1 MTIQF
6 DRVFQR
12 QPHYGARA
20 LLVLLVLYVFAFLPL
35 AGVLAYLE
43 GAARDMWSLSAHDF
57 SYQLGAYLAFWGMW
71 LLLSSPL
78 VIGLFYFGLDWI
90 IEHDRSSWLAAP
102 LACVALLLGSAA
114 VGLLLV
120 AVTGGDWR
128 GAFMLL
134 LFPFGVFSAAA
145 GFGVVSYHLLR
156 FFGLLPGV
164 A

>member
-6 DRVFQR
+6 DTVFQR
-12 QPHYGARA
+12 QPHRGARA
-20 LLVLLVLYVFAFLPL
+20 LLVLLALYVFAFLPL

-43 GAARDMWSLSAHDF
+43 GAARGMWSLSAHDL
-57 SYQLGAYLAFWGMW
+57 SYQLGAYAAFWGIW

-90 IEHDRSSWLAAP
+90 VEHDRPPWLAAP

-120 AVTGGDWR
+120 AVAGGDWR
-128 GAFMLL
+128 SAFMLL
-134 LFPFGVFSAAA
+134 LFPIGFFASAA
-145 GFGVVSYHLLR
+145 GFGVASYHLLR
-156 FFGLLPGV
+156 LFGILPGV